1 MQSKN
6 TNPIQ
11 KLSVSV
17 INTIFVSILSLPFY
31 FIFGFFITYK
41 IILILIFFLY
51 NLSFIFLTKNRCLGM
66 ITLGIRWKDQY
77 SIRQQLLY
85 TFLYTLSFSTIVIW
99 IYFPFDLLLFNILLI
114 QLPTVLITGSTLHG
128 YLSGKMSGY
137 KE

>member
-66 ITLGIRWKDQY
+66 ITLGIRWKYQY